1 MMRRA
6 VVCLALVLLA
16 LQPGTLGLNLAV
28 DTATPIKH
36 VIVIMQENHSF
47 DNYFGTYPTANGTL
61 VDNITSKLKSVDGIP
76 NHVCLQYGTGC
87 LSPHLTNTT
96 TPENPVEGQLTYEN
110 DYSSSSNFPNTSGPQ
125 SMVYFDYRSIPAY
138 WDYAEEYGLGDNYFS
153 AVLSMTTPNRLML
166 LTGDSPVSENYGPPP
181 FIQYDRTV
189 FSQLADA
196 GVSWGYYDLLNAS
209 QDPAAFYPL
218 NYIAGLDASR
228 GDIRNISSLFQ
239 ELKSGSGLPSVSY
252 VNFLG
257 DLALTEHPSFS
268 PGAGE
273 ARTVSIVN
281 AVMGSAYW
289 NSTAIFITWDEGGGF
304 YDHVSPP
311 RVFSV
316 NHNFTNK
323 LLGLGQRVPLLVI
336 SPYSTVNYVSHRQL
350 SHLSLLHFIE
360 FNWNIS
366 PLNQFVADSNL
377 PTDFFNFSQS
387 PRPPLPLG
395 TGTASN
401 VAYPIPLQEPSSA
414 ETKSMNWFQ
423 NSLNTLGVLALAIAI
438 IGVVGV
444 LLFSR
449 SRIRARQS
457 RQPKPEQANGKTG
470 IGSPAR
476 GSHSAKEL
484 YR

>member
-1 MMRRA
+1 MASRAAVCFA
-6 VVCLALVLLA
+6 VVLLLA
-16 LQPGTLGLNLAV
+16 IEPGTLGMNLMGG
-28 DTATPIKH
+28 TATPIKH
-36 VIVIMQENHSF
+36 VVVIMQENHSF

-61 VDNITSKLKSVDGIP
+61 ADIITSKLKPVDGIP
-76 NHVCLQYGTGC
+76 AHVCLPYATGC
-87 LSPHLTNTT
+87 LSPQLTTTT

-110 DYSSSSNFPNTSGPQ
+110 DYNNSGFPETSGPQ
-125 SMVYFDYRSIPAY
+125 SMVYFDYHSIPAY
-138 WDYAEEYGLGDNYFS
+138 WDYAEEYGLADNYFS

-181 FIQYDRTV
+181 FIEYDRTV

-239 ELKSGSGLPSVSY
+239 ELTSGSGLPPVSY

-304 YDHVSPP
+304 YDHVLPP
-311 RVFSV
+311 KTFSL
-316 NHNFTNK
+316 NHNFTSP

-336 SPYSTVNYVSHRQL
+336 SPYSKPNFVSHVQL
-350 SHLSLLHFIE
+350 NHLSLLHFIE

-366 PLNQFVADSNL
+366 PLNQLVANSNL

-387 PRPPLPLG
+387 PRPGLLLEAAPNQ
-395 TGTASN
+395 TIS
-401 VAYPIPLQEPSSA
+401 YPMPLQTTLRGQA
-414 ETKSMNWFQ
+414 NNN
-423 NSLNTLGVLALAIAI
+423 NSLQFATGLLVPLAIAAVVI
-438 IGVVGV
+438 IAVTGAV
-444 LLFSR
+444 LLSQSR
-449 SRIRARQS
+449 GRAR
-457 RQPKPEQANGKTG
+457 R
-470 IGSPAR
+470 
-476 GSHSAKEL
+476 
-484 YR
+484 